1 MLVKVIRVWLLPLA
15 FLVLFPGQVQA
26 LGIGV
31 TPRELELET
40 HPASSTSGLVKVF
53 NTSDE
58 KSRYQVYVEGEVEEW
73 FTITPEEFVLDP
85 QGSQG
90 VRVVVSPPPTAS
102 GEYRTSICIISLV
115 SASELKVGA
124 GVKVPVH
131 IRIISAPPLATMGI
145 NLTGTPLLVLLGTV
159 TFLVAALATVIFIWR
174 RRKTY
179 GP

>member
-1 MLVKVIRVWLLPLA
+1 
-15 FLVLFPGQVQA
+15 VQA

-31 TPRELELET
+31 TPHELELET
-40 HPASSTSGLVKVF
+40 HPASSASGSLKVF

-58 KSRYQVYVEGEVEEW
+58 KSRYQVYVEGEIEEW

-85 QGSQG
+85 RGSRG

-131 IRIISAPPLATMGI
+131 IRIVPAPPLATIGI
-145 NLTGTPLLVLLGTV
+145 NLTGTPLLVLLSTV
-159 TFLVAALATVIFIWR
+159 AFLFVALVTVIFVWR
-174 RRKTY
+174 RRKPY
-179 GP
+179 G